1 MNFKKSYTLILT
13 AVAALS
19 CSIISYAQ
27 TPDIKSPSTSAE
39 TPISQQQII
48 DEIYERTGVHV
59 TPASGSTL
67 YVNPEKV
74 SGAAS
79 RATTIPTKEAP
90 SYPATGNWSNTKN
103 YTYTKYYF
111 RAGTFSAEASA
122 RFDTEY
128 YKKDGTYIMSSSS
141 SSFQQPSYRDGA
153 TLSSYY
159 YVKIINGSSSASSN
173 ASWTAQ

>member
-1 MNFKKSYTLILT
+1 MKFKKSCTLILAAAT
-13 AVAALS
+13 ALS
-19 CSIISYAQ
+19 CTVISLAQ
-27 TPDIKSPSTSAE
+27 IQDIKTDSVSAE
-39 TPISQQQII
+39 NMLSQQDII

-59 TPASGSTL
+59 TPAPGSTL

-74 SGAAS
+74 SGAVT
-79 RATTIPTKEAP
+79 RATTTPTKEAP

-141 SSFQQPSYRDGA
+141 SSFQQPAHRDGA

-159 YVKIINGSSSASSN
+159 YVKIINGSSSASTS
-173 ASWTAQ
+173 ASWTAR

>member
-1 MNFKKSYTLILT
+1 MKFKKSCTLIL
-13 AVAALS
+13 AGVAALS
-19 CSIISYAQ
+19 CSIISFAQ
-27 TPDIKSPSTSAE
+27 TPDAKTSTVAEKSAK
-39 TPISQQQII
+39 SQQEVI

-59 TPASGSTL
+59 TPAPGSTI
-67 YVNPEKV
+67 YVNPEKI
-74 SGAAS
+74 SGATT
-79 RATTIPTKEAP
+79 RATSAPTKEAP

-141 SSFQQPSYRDGA
+141 SSFQQPAHRDGA

-159 YVKIINGSSSASSN
+159 YVKIINGSSSASTN
-173 ASWTAQ
+173 ASWTAN